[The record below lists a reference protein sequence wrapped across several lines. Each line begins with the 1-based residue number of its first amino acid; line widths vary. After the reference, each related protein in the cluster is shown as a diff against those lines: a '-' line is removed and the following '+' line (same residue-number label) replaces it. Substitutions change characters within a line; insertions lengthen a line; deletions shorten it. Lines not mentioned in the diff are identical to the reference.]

1 MTLRTQASVLAA
13 VAVVS
18 LAAAGPASARVPKLG
33 PLTIVPGE
41 SIGGVKVGMS
51 KAKAVAV
58 WGKPDG
64 CTSDQYKTITCEY
77 RPNGPVATDFSPQN
91 YQVAEF
97 KLRSGKVVA
106 VSVMTTP
113 NSAVAK
119 KLKRLKTSKNIKLG
133 SKLPDARRAYGLP
146 AGSGGEAG
154 ITRAL
159 VKKAKRCTLFYAP
172 AATTAVPAAAIEAIS
187 VGLCSTNNGLD
198 GGLG

>member
-1 MTLRTQASVLAA
+1 MTLRTQVPLLSAA
-13 VAVVS
+13 VIVA
-18 LAAAGPASARVPKLG
+18 LAAASPASARTPKVK

-64 CTSDQYKTITCEY
+64 CTSDQYKTTTCEY

-97 KLRSGKVVA
+97 KLRSGKVVV

-113 NSAVAK
+113 NSAVAT

-159 VKKAKRCTLFYAP
+159 VKQKKRCTLFYAP
-172 AATTAVPAAAIEAIS
+172 AATMAAPQASIESIS
-187 VGLCSTNNGLD
+187 VGLCTTNNGLD
-198 GGLG
+198 GGL